1 MQILE
6 CQKLTKHFGAL
17 EALSDV
23 DMKVLK
29 GEVRA
34 VIGPNGAGK
43 STLFN
48 AINGVFPA
56 TRGKCFFNGKD
67 ITGMM
72 MQDIVKFGISRTFQL
87 TNLFPEL
94 SVIENISIASQA
106 KLKGAWL
113 PLGGSSVLA
122 EAKHKAELALE
133 KLKLTDLAYLPSNTL
148 SHGDQRLL
156 EIAMAISQDPL
167 LLMLD
172 EPTQGLSVEETQSTV
187 DILKDLL
194 SSGDLT
200 VILVEHDMEVVF
212 NLAER
217 ISVLHQGRIIADGD
231 PEEVKASKVVQDAYL
246 GGFEDA

>member
-1 MQILE
+1 MYLLE

-17 EALSDV
+17 EALTDV
-23 DMKVLK
+23 DMKIQK

-48 AINGVFPA
+48 AINGLFPA
-56 TRGKCFFNGKD
+56 TRGRCFFNSED
-67 ITGMM
+67 ITGLM
-72 MQDIVKFGISRTFQL
+72 MQKVVHKGISRTFQL

-94 SVIENISIASQA
+94 TVIENISIASQA
-106 KLKGAWL
+106 KLKGSWL
-113 PLGGSSVLA
+113 PIGGASVMA
-122 EAKHKAELALE
+122 EARRKAEYALD
-133 KLKLTDLAYLPSNTL
+133 KLKLTELAYFPSNTL

-156 EIAMAISQDPL
+156 EIAMAISQDPI

-172 EPTQGLSVEETQSTV
+172 EPTQGLSVEETEGTV
-187 DILKDLL
+187 EILKDLL
-194 SSGDLT
+194 KTGNLT

-212 NLAER
+212 NLAEK

-231 PEEVKASKVVQDAYL
+231 PSEVKGSQAVQDAYL